1 MAAMMGAEEFGMGT
15 SSLIAMGCIM
25 VRQCHSNTCP
35 VGVCTQDEKLRKKF
49 TGTPE
54 KVVNFFTFVA
64 MEVREIL
71 ASLGFKTLNQII
83 GRADLLVQVSRGS
96 QNLDDLDLNPLLIQ
110 ADPGENKRYSETNF
124 INLVPDN
131 NVDEKIWSEIKT
143 KIKNESD
150 ISSDANVKN
159 TDRAIGTKLSH
170 YIYKKFG
177 DKLKEDLIK
186 ITLNGS
192 AGQSLGAFLVK
203 GLKIKLFGDSNDYVA
218 KGLSGGK
225 IIVIPSKENKLR
237 TNENTIIGNT
247 VLYGATS
254 GKLFA
259 AGKAGER
266 FAVRNSG
273 AISIV
278 EGCDSNG
285 CEYMTGGTVAIL
297 GSIGDNFAAGMTG
310 GMAFV
315 YDPYNKFENYVN
327 STSVMWQIP
336 ETKHW
341 MNYLKKLL
349 QEYNSETNSI
359 VSKKILNDFSNEIKN
374 FKQICPIEMLDKLEN
389 PISLKKNI
397 LQTG

>member
-1 MAAMMGAEEFGMGT
+1 
-15 SSLIAMGCIM
+15 
-25 VRQCHSNTCP
+25 
-35 VGVCTQDEKLRKKF
+35 
-49 TGTPE
+49 
-54 KVVNFFTFVA
+54 
-64 MEVREIL
+64 
-71 ASLGFKTLNQII
+71 LNQII
-83 GRADLLVQVSRGS
+83 GRVDLLAQVSRGS

-124 INLVPDN
+124 INPVPDN

-143 KIKNESD
+143 KIKNEKD
-150 ISSDANVKN
+150 ISSDVNVKN

-225 IIVIPSKENKLR
+225 IVVIPSKENKLR

-273 AISIV
+273 AISVV

-310 GMAFV
+310 GIAFV

-327 STSVMWQIP
+327 STSVIWQIP
-336 ETKHW
+336 ETKYW
-341 MNYLKKLL
+341 IDYLKKLL

-389 PISLKKNI
+389 LISLKKNI

>member
-1 MAAMMGAEEFGMGT
+1 M
-15 SSLIAMGCIM
+15 
-25 VRQCHSNTCP
+25 
-35 VGVCTQDEKLRKKF
+35 
-49 TGTPE
+49 
-54 KVVNFFTFVA
+54 
-64 MEVREIL
+64 
-71 ASLGFKTLNQII
+71 
-83 GRADLLVQVSRGS
+83 
-96 QNLDDLDLNPLLIQ
+96 
-110 ADPGENKRYSETNF
+110 
-124 INLVPDN
+124 
-131 NVDEKIWSEIKT
+131 
-143 KIKNESD
+143 
-150 ISSDANVKN
+150 
-159 TDRAIGTKLSH
+159 
-170 YIYKKFG
+170 
-177 DKLKEDLIK
+177 IK

-192 AGQSLGAFLVK
+192 AGQSLGAFLIK

-225 IIVIPSKENKLR
+225 IVVIPSKENELI

-259 AGKAGER
+259 AGTAGER

-327 STSVMWQIP
+327 STSVIWQIP
-336 ETKHW
+336 ETKYW
-341 MNYLKKLL
+341 IDYLKKLL

-359 VSKKILNDFSNEIKN
+359 VSRKILNDFSNEIKN

>member
-1 MAAMMGAEEFGMGT
+1 
-15 SSLIAMGCIM
+15 LI
-25 VRQCHSNTCP
+25 
-35 VGVCTQDEKLRKKF
+35 KKF
-49 TGTPE
+49 
-54 KVVNFFTFVA
+54 
-64 MEVREIL
+64 
-71 ASLGFKTLNQII
+71 
-83 GRADLLVQVSRGS
+83 
-96 QNLDDLDLNPLLIQ
+96 
-110 ADPGENKRYSETNF
+110 
-124 INLVPDN
+124 
-131 NVDEKIWSEIKT
+131 
-143 KIKNESD
+143 
-150 ISSDANVKN
+150 
-159 TDRAIGTKLSH
+159 
-170 YIYKKFG
+170 
-177 DKLKEDLIK
+177 
-186 ITLNGS
+186 
-192 AGQSLGAFLVK
+192 

-273 AISIV
+273 AISVV

-341 MNYLKKLL
+341 TNYLKKLL

>member
-1 MAAMMGAEEFGMGT
+1 
-15 SSLIAMGCIM
+15 
-25 VRQCHSNTCP
+25 
-35 VGVCTQDEKLRKKF
+35 
-49 TGTPE
+49 
-54 KVVNFFTFVA
+54 
-64 MEVREIL
+64 
-71 ASLGFKTLNQII
+71 
-83 GRADLLVQVSRGS
+83 
-96 QNLDDLDLNPLLIQ
+96 LIQ

-124 INLVPDN
+124 INPVPDN

-177 DKLKEDLIK
+177 NKLKEDLIK

-192 AGQSLGAFLVK
+192 AGQSLGAFLAK